1 VAPSGRW
8 IAVSTPIAG
17 GTRRYGIQLQ
27 PFDGGPEAV
36 LVPATD
42 SVMNWE
48 WAPDRDVLYYT
59 IPDGAA
65 LAIHE
70 VDAATRQSRRVGAI
84 PARPG
89 SLQDFEPLR
98 EGGFAWLVDGDP
110 TVHYQLPGDEPRALE
125 VPRSS
130 TYFTSSSPGGFGL
143 ALIGYTR
150 PAGDSLKIYV
160 ADLPSATTR
169 EVYAGVVEDAAVAWM
184 PDGTIYAT
192 FTERVGTRA
201 GWTIHTDG
209 RPPIRHGLVPFPLAT
224 YRITADG
231 TRGSAA
237 VTDVRTDAWL
247 LTGWDSGE
255 K

>member
-1 VAPSGRW
+1 MS
-8 IAVSTPIAG
+8 
-17 GTRRYGIQLQ
+17 
-27 PFDGGPEAV
+27 V
-36 LVPATD
+36 L
-42 SVMNWE
+42 
-48 WAPDRDVLYYT
+48 
-59 IPDGAA
+59 
-65 LAIHE
+65 
-70 VDAATRQSRRVGAI
+70 
-84 PARPG
+84 
-89 SLQDFEPLR
+89 
-98 EGGFAWLVDGDP
+98 
-110 TVHYQLPGDEPRALE
+110 
-125 VPRSS
+125 
-130 TYFTSSSPGGFGL
+130 
-143 ALIGYTR
+143 
-150 PAGDSLKIYV
+150 
-160 ADLPSATTR
+160 DLPTASGDLEPYRLGTHETVSPIPGPWATR